1 MFRRATNLLRNRS
14 VTRHATL
21 LLAVCGKERCV
32 TSPRTA
38 AKEIVGSLHACH
50 IPANSKM
57 IALFKKKERL
67 ESALRLATH
76 ADWAIFKSIFGV
88 SFLPWNMM
96 LLLLYDAI
104 ATGCLICFGI
114 FWNGDQSYLHF
125 LDAVWGR
132 LTLAAMI
139 SYYFCI

>member
-21 LLAVCGKERCV
+21 LLTISGVCGKERCV

-57 IALFKKKERL
+57 MTLFKKKERL
-67 ESALRLATH
+67 ESALRL
-76 ADWAIFKSIFGV
+76 IELFLSRYLV
-88 SFLPWNMM
+88 SVFALE
-96 LLLLYDAI
+96 
-104 ATGCLICFGI
+104 CL
-114 FWNGDQSYLHF
+114 
-125 LDAVWGR
+125 
-132 LTLAAMI
+132 
-139 SYYFCI
+139 

>member
-57 IALFKKKERL
+57 MALFKKKKN
-67 ESALRLATH
+67 ALNLL
-76 ADWAIFKSIFGV
+76 FGLPHTLIELFLSRYLV
-88 SFLPWNMM
+88 SVFCLGMFMM
-96 LLLLYDAI
+96 LLLL
-104 ATGCLICFGI
+104 
-114 FWNGDQSYLHF
+114 
-125 LDAVWGR
+125 
-132 LTLAAMI
+132 AA
-139 SYYFCI
+139 